1 MDRDIFID
9 IVDNMWKHESEL
21 VSVDVIGVV
30 MLLNRMG
37 YEEKSLI
44 SLFWKL

>member
-30 MLLNRMG
+30 
-37 YEEKSLI
+37 YVA
-44 SLFWKL
+44 KLDGLRREIFD